1 MLMGL
6 GMPRPEA
13 ERTIRTFRDHD
24 ERRLFEHYTH
34 HNDLEK
40 MQDLAKAG
48 NKELEEMFER
58 DAAETQAVADAAP
71 SVQGRPFP
79 FG

>member
-1 MLMGL
+1 M
-6 GMPRPEA
+6 
-13 ERTIRTFRDHD
+13 RTFRDHD
-24 ERRLFEHYTH
+24 EQRLFEHYTH

-58 DAAETQAVADAAP
+58 DAADQAAKKIAA
-71 SVQGRPFP
+71 RAAR
-79 FG
+79 